1 MFKRKDLEALNYKN
15 LEQLAQALNMG
26 GYSIPIQKNKEI
38 LIDNILTAFVV
49 ELDEGEQRL
58 SANVRRIRDREM
70 KKEI

>member
-1 MFKRKDLEALNYKN
+1 MFKRKDLESLNYKN

-49 ELDEGEQRL
+49 EFDEGEKKS
-58 SANVRRIRDREM
+58 SARVKRIREYN
-70 KKEI
+70 KL